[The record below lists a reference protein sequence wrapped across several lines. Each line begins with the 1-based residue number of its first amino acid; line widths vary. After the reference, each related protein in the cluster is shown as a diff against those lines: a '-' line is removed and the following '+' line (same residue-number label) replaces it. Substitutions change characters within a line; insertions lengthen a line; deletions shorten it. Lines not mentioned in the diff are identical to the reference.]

1 MAQKKSTMRRQQKPQ
16 HNNGKPGLIIS
27 HYGVAVLVRFDNGE
41 EHPVKVKRNSDHV
54 VGDRVMV
61 VDERVTS
68 LERRNALRR
77 RDPFGKVR
85 TLAANLELLGI
96 VVAVRPQTP
105 SGFIERV
112 VVAARAADIAPLL
125 IVNKQ
130 DLPGTTAF
138 EDQLQRDFPAMPR
151 LAVSAK
157 QGDGLELLR
166 HELAEAGRS
175 ALVGVSGSGKS
186 SLLNAL
192 CPGIDLETGD
202 LNEEDHGCHT
212 TSVSTLLALPNGGEL
227 VDTPGFRDF
236 SPVDVSS
243 EALAHWFPGVMSI
256 LEEQPC
262 RFRNCRHRQEPGCRI
277 KQAVTQGTFS
287 EQRYQLYLN
296 TLEELEQL
304 ETARNEGRKTPF
316 CR

>member
-1 MAQKKSTMRRQQKPQ
+1 MARARRQQKQ
-16 HNNGKPGLIIS
+16 SRDNGKPGLIIS
-27 HYGVAVLVRFDNGE
+27 HYGVAVLVRFDDGE
-41 EHPVKVKRNSDHV
+41 ELPVKVKRNSDHV

-61 VDERVTS
+61 VGERVTS
-68 LERRNALRR
+68 LPRHNALRR
-77 RDPFGKVR
+77 RDPFGKIR
-85 TLAANLELLGI
+85 TLAADLDLLGI

-105 SGFIERV
+105 PGFIERL

-125 IVNKQ
+125 IVNKW
-130 DLPGTTAF
+130 DLPGTGEF
-138 EDQLQRDFPAMPR
+138 DDQLHHDFPAMRR

-157 QGDGLELLR
+157 QGTGLDDLR

-192 CPGIDLETGD
+192 CPGVELDTGD
-202 LNEEDHGCHT
+202 LNDDDHGCHT
-212 TSVSTLLALPNGGEL
+212 TSVSTLLALPSGGEL

-243 EALAHWFPGVMSI
+243 EALALWFPGLMSV

-277 KQAVTQGTFS
+277 KQAVEQGTLA
-287 EQRYQLYLN
+287 EERYRLYLH

-304 ETARNEGRKTPF
+304 EAARNEGHKKPF